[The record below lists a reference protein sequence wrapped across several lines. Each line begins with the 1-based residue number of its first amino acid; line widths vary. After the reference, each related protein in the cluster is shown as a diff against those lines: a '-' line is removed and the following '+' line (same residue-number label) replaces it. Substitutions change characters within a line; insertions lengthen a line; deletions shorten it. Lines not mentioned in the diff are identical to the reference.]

1 MSIDVRPSHG
11 AKVRR
16 TLIYR
21 RARACPSPT
30 SGSPKASSQDR
41 LILTCSRSGDREL
54 QGPVSRRRG
63 DRGGQAPALRGRSI
77 SLANV
82 GRGPVPRHRRY
93 HRRAGSPDPDLF
105 AIRRSRT
112 TGARLAPPRR
122 SRGTG
127 PRATVRTET
136 HPENPAHIL
145 LILKILL
152 QILLRGTGPRAT
164 GPRAVYPFTSAP

>member
-1 MSIDVRPSHG
+1 MSIDVRQAHG

-30 SGSPKASSQDR
+30 SVSPKASRPGGLSYCHTPLLSVGQDR
-41 LILTCSRSGDREL
+41 QILTRSRSGDREL

-63 DRGGQAPALRGRSI
+63 DCGRQAPALRGRSI

-82 GRGPVPRHRRY
+82 GRGPVPRQRRY
-93 HRRAGSPDPDLF
+93 HRKRIETGRALLPPCPAPLCRSRSPDLDPF

-112 TGARLAPPRR
+112 TGAAMHRPTL
-122 SRGTG
+122 
-127 PRATVRTET
+127 
-136 HPENPAHIL
+136 
-145 LILKILL
+145 
-152 QILLRGTGPRAT
+152 
-164 GPRAVYPFTSAP
+164 